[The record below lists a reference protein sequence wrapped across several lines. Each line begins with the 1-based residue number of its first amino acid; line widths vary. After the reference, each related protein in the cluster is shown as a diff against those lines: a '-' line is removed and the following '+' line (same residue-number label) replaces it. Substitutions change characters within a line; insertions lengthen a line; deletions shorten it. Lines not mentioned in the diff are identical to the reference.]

1 MTLATKNGS
10 LIVKDGLLAENCG
23 CCGEW
28 WCYDGAAAGKCF
40 CVCEDSQ
47 KTLPNIL
54 LFNCTASSWNPPA
67 QLSGLPNPSTGGD
80 IVLTRPA
87 GCTSYTWSGSY
98 VSESQTIVV
107 RVVGR
112 NVMSDASL
120 YGEGLNLDWVAQYTV
135 DGSTYQQAYSN
146 TFLTS
151 SGQFSAGAGKTALND
166 LCNGYTMTAYQAQV
180 TFTATVR
187 RGD

>member
-1 MTLATKNGS
+1 
-10 LIVKDGLLAENCG
+10 
-23 CCGEW
+23 
-28 WCYDGAAAGKCF
+28 
-40 CVCEDSQ
+40 
-47 KTLPNIL
+47 
-54 LFNCTASSWNPPA
+54 
-67 QLSGLPNPSTGGD
+67 
-80 IVLTRPA
+80 
-87 GCTSYTWSGSY
+87 
-98 VSESQTIVV
+98 
-107 RVVGR
+107 
-112 NVMSDASL
+112 MSDASL